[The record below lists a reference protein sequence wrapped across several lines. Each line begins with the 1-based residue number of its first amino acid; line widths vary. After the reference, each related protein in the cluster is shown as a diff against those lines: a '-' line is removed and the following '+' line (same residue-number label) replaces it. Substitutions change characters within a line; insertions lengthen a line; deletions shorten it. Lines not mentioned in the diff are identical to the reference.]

1 MAGVALYASLFDPR
15 IARLQLIDLPASH
28 AEGPEFLNVL
38 RFLDMPQ
45 AVAMAAERTSVQ
57 LDGRTAGAWQFP
69 TSVAA
74 SLGWDSEPTPHG
86 IPAIAI
92 AAGAVES
99 AGTVRC
105 CRDAKSC
112 VSTLSGDECH
122 RIHSRMRRVWRL
134 PWGRC
139 PQTPGIFRFGPMA

>member
-1 MAGVALYASLFDPR
+1 MKPGVTPGILARGNMAGVALYASLFDPP

-74 SLGWDSEPTPHG
+74 NLGWDRERLRTDCSL
-86 IPAIAI
+86 
-92 AAGAVES
+92 ES
-99 AGTVRC
+99 QP
-105 CRDAKSC
+105 S
-112 VSTLSGDECH
+112 
-122 RIHSRMRRVWRL
+122 
-134 PWGRC
+134 
-139 PQTPGIFRFGPMA
+139 Q